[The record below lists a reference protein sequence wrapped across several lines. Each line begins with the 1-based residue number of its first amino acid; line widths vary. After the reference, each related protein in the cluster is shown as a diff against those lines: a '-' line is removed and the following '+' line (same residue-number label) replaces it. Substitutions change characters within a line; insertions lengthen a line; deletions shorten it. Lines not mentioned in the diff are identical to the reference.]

1 MEDINLMDIAEELLI
16 VNKIT
21 IDKLFQLDNAAD
33 CIALYMLYY
42 KTAKWQKTNQPK
54 ATDEYVRKCLK
65 WGLAKIRK
73 TKQTLQENGLIEII
87 QARKD
92 GKISGWYVRVAYL
105 VSKQK
110 LENIKIKTITLDN
123 SEVEQEVLN
132 LTNRDEKI
140 NTLKENNK
148 YFKRENNITINS
160 NMEKPKTPFS
170 RLENNIEE
178 KPKKVLTDRQKK
190 AIERNKIL
198 EEFIKDEDEDIKK
211 ALRDY
216 VDIRRKRGLEPKQ
229 LQIILEDFEKVYTNK
244 PKSIILE
251 QIRKATARG
260 WSALVFED
268 TFKGTPKVSYGTK
281 PSFDNTINHNIP
293 KGVASMTPEERKNYE
308 ENELARDENGNFIKF

>member
-73 TKQTLQENGLIEII
+73 
-87 QARKD
+87 D

-132 LTNRDEKI
+132 PTNRDEKI